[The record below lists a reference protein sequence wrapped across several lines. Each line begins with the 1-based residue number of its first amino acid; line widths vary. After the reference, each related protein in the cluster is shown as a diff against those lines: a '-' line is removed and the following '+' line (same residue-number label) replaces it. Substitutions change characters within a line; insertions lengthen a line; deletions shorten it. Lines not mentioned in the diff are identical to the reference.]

1 MSSPKYSTD
10 MLHGLASQLQ
20 ERTGRAYEVKENP
33 KGLVLVLE
41 DGKDI
46 FLLGYLTKKTLHRML
61 YAMLIGT
68 HKAHRS

>member
-1 MSSPKYSTD
+1 MASKFTLE

-20 ERTGRAYEVKENP
+20 ERTGRAYEVKENH

-61 YAMLIGT
+61 YAMLIGIRRVN
-68 HKAHRS
+68 RS